1 MTKQPE
7 SAQVIQ
13 SQAQKGNQKDPD
25 QLIPNGMIFQI
36 VKEMRTEQD

>member
-7 SAQVIQ
+7 SVPVIQ
-13 SQAQKGNQKDPD
+13 NQFHKGNQKDPD

-36 VKEMRTEQD
+36 VKEMRTEQE